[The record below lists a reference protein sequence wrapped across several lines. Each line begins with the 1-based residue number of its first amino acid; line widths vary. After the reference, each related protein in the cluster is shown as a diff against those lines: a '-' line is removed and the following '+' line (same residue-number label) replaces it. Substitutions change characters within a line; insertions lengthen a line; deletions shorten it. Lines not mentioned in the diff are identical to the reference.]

1 MIFWSGNVLLLLF
14 ILWTAWKMTEYNKWP
29 SSSPLN
35 MARKSRSQFYKLASN
50 QSNIIKWGELKE
62 LFIFIIWF
70 HAFVC
75 SMLHHS
81 HWSYHKFHRIKD
93 NSKREKIVFGKWF
106 SPKSVRH
113 SQSSKANQQQC
124 RSHIRLVNDEKGE
137 LEMSQKC
144 IIFDKRASKE
154 ELFS

>member
-35 MARKSRSQFYKLASN
+35 MARKSWSQFYKLASN

-75 SMLHHS
+75 SMFHHS

-93 NSKREKIVFGKWF
+93 NFKWEKIVFGKWF

-113 SQSSKANQQQC
+113 SQQF
-124 RSHIRLVNDEKGE
+124 KGKPTTMSITHSIGE
-137 LEMSQKC
+137 WWKGWARNVTEMHY
-144 IIFDKRASKE
+144 IW
-154 ELFS
+154 